1 MALYGLRACITD
13 SLGFNVP
20 VFFKETHFH
29 NFFHFLY
36 FRVEKE
42 KGQLIIEIDNL
53 QGINEALSKGKV
65 STVLSTLLSQLLSK
79 MDSYAPRFKENL

>member
-1 MALYGLRACITD
+1 MLLS
-13 SLGFNVP
+13 SLKKRILIIFR
-20 VFFKETHFH
+20 
-29 NFFHFLY
+29 FLY

-79 MDSYAPRFKENL
+79 WTALKKYFKTYAINVCLIDWFEKY